1 MSSWKY
7 KYLKLKSDN
16 WGPKRAVARTPPY
29 NNASSS
35 DSEADNDASAS
46 DSDADYDQ
54 DMSPTVEDY
63 TNQEIQ
69 RYDDETIELNK
80 RLKQDDQA
88 DVDSSSSSGKSKS
101 YQPSDRIYPDDI
113 SHQIYNRRD
122 MAGHF
127 KHPLVKATEQP
138 QVSVL
143 LEDFPSLCDIDIKLR
158 HILQKQDTVRAEDT
172 YIFQTN
178 FFEKLTDGKPSST
191 IRYDAVKTLEN
202 KEDLFS
208 KKYLILPIQ
217 HKNPMNWSLAI
228 ISNPGLLLGNGEG
241 TGEQQVLQEASPTT
255 TTVTT
260 TVVTTTPTATITTT
274 ITTTTVSTVP
284 TTVTTQVNGCG
295 SLEQD
300 VRTDDINARPYIV
313 ILDSTS
319 GATNPRTI
327 EALRSYLE
335 HELKEVKHITRT
347 LDADTVVGKD
357 AKFHTLR
364 PDDKLDCGLYLLR
377 FVEFF
382 LKNPHKAL
390 AKIVTGG
397 IYEEGDV

>member
-1 MSSWKY
+1 MVSLMFKP
-7 KYLKLKSDN
+7 D
-16 WGPKRAVARTPPY
+16 
-29 NNASSS
+29 
-35 DSEADNDASAS
+35 
-46 DSDADYDQ
+46 
-54 DMSPTVEDY
+54 
-63 TNQEIQ
+63 
-69 RYDDETIELNK
+69 
-80 RLKQDDQA
+80 
-88 DVDSSSSSGKSKS
+88 S
-101 YQPSDRIYPDDI
+101 YQPSDRIYQDEN
-113 SHQIYNRRD
+113 SHHIYNRRD

-127 KHPLVKATEQP
+127 KHPLMKATEHP
-138 QVSVL
+138 QVPVL
-143 LEDFPSLCDIDIKLR
+143 LKDLPSLCDIFENGILKDTPIDIELR
-158 HILQKQDTVRAEDT
+158 HILQKQDTVRAEET

-178 FFEKLTDGKPSST
+178 FFGKLTDGNPSST

-208 KKYLILPIQ
+208 KKYLIFPIQ
-217 HKNPMNWSLAI
+217 HKNPMSWSLAI

-241 TGEQQVLQEASPTT
+241 TGERQVLQEASPTT

-313 ILDSTS
+313 ILDSTA

-397 IYEEGDV
+397 IHEEGDV